1 MNISEKRTETYST
14 VSCFLRGGEK
24 RKENQKKTQT
34 RNIGEKAK
42 SKNALK
48 MRFRSSWL

>member
-24 RKENQKKTQT
+24 RKENQKKPKQEILV
-34 RNIGEKAK
+34 RKQK
-42 SKNALK
+42 VK
-48 MRFRSSWL
+48 ML